1 MPLTRREF
9 LAGANAAALLLLLD
23 SCSLGPIGRS
33 SASPS
38 GASGGRPFEQALS
51 LLRTSL
57 RSSPDH
63 LVARAEEWAAEHGA
77 LRISLTS
84 ALHRESAHKFYKAR
98 DYEHTGVRLT
108 KVFVNRSGAPRR
120 GKSRSSRTGVADDA
134 RNSRGQ

>member
-33 SASPS
+33 PASPA
-38 GASGGRPFEQALS
+38 GVGGGRPFEQALS

-63 LVARAEEWAAEHGA
+63 L
-77 LRISLTS
+77 
-84 ALHRESAHKFYKAR
+84 
-98 DYEHTGVRLT
+98 GVRAADAVAT
-108 KVFVNRSGAPRR
+108 HDASKIVEFV
-120 GKSRSSRTGVADDA
+120 RSSISAVPPLFPSDDA
-134 RNSRGQ
+134 AT